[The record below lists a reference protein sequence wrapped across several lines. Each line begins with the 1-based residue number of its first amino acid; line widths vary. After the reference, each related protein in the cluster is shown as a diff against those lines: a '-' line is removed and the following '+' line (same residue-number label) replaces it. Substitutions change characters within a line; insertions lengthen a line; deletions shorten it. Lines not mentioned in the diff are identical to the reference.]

1 MPDTEA
7 PLSPVERLMLAA
19 LYTHLVQ
26 SQNRPSLGR
35 LAAERSCYADHDI
48 HGLKSLS
55 HKRIPESQMIEGLE
69 TC

>member
-1 MPDTEA
+1 MTETEP
-7 PLSPVERLMLAA
+7 PLTHEERLLIVGLYVA
-19 LYTHLVQ
+19 LSQ
-26 SQNRPSLGR
+26 SQNRTPLGR
-35 LAAERSCYADHDI
+35 LGSERSCYADHDI